1 MAKGGGSRGELG
13 PRALRGPAASPV
25 GQWGLA
31 RKGRGREHAPCALLG
46 CLLRVRAAGAAAG
59 WLAGWREGGREGGWE
74 RSALGF
80 ASLLSTSAASLRT
93 LGGDSENT
101 HVWACPGA
109 NCRSGFC
116 LLAKGPAIGLE
127 LFSTLLLIAL
137 IECELRGPAHW
148 TQKPQRAA
156 APFFPSKND
165 KSK

>member
-1 MAKGGGSRGELG
+1 MR
-13 PRALRGPAASPV
+13 RAQRL
-25 GQWGLA
+25 
-31 RKGRGREHAPCALLG
+31 
-46 CLLRVRAAGAAAG
+46 AG

-165 KSK
+165 KSKQLAGCSSFTRGPSYICSCWLSGDQFLMTQKEKLLD